1 MKTTGTVKWFN
12 NSKGYGFILDDP
24 EQDECFVHYR
34 SILSGNPEDYKSLA
48 EGDRVEFLKVSG
60 DKGWQAAEVI
70 KTASGSSQHAAHLTE
85 CPHCG
90 KSLVDL
96 NDIDEVDE
104 EEEMV

>member
-70 KTASGSSQHAAHLTE
+70 KTSSGSGQQTSHLTE

-90 KSLVDL
+90 KSLMA
-96 NDIDEVDE
+96 EEQE
-104 EEEMV
+104 EEEEVI